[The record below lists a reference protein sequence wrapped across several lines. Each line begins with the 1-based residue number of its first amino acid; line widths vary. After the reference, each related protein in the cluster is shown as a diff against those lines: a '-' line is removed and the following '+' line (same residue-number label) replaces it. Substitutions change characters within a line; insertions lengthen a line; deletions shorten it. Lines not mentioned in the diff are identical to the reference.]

1 MNNKN
6 QSLNFTSIIE
16 PKINKCIE
24 QLKDFINHFS
34 LLPVLEKTYINDN
47 FIYVKDNGATNEDCK
62 LSLYVGDLF
71 LTYQKDKNL
80 KIPTTEQTETI
91 FNLLLELVRFSMAK
105 DMMENR
111 TDISS
116 IDYKTLF
123 KYTERSFYIQVMVD
137 ICQNVLDEKW
147 LQYFY
152 NETGFYLQD
161 VFTFNFVYKSILYDR
176 YEKNNCSLFSFS
188 VEELLCEFKK
198 LDNSISKERLNSFIN
213 YFTCKDSNNSDY
225 LISVNNPLK
234 HRPIIHIDSQ
244 IICCDSLILIKDV
257 FFLLEEVIKKDEK
270 FFTEYGTDKGNNFEK
285 LVQTIFNRFFP
296 NASFYSGLEYITEDK
311 KQHEADLIIDT
322 GNYLIIVE
330 SKGRSFQENAK
341 KGNFGSYKRSIENTI
356 KKAHEQCKTTYNYI
370 LSKDNV
376 VFKKKEED
384 YSFSKKSYFDIY
396 LVTVELDNLDSITS
410 DIHKTLDVFETNPI
424 ITFSIYD
431 LLIFQDILERGS
443 LFLNYLDQRRGSIK
457 QKKTSASIEL
467 DYLSYYINTG
477 LFFDKQEE
485 ILRDEFSEL
494 SIGNFSDEIDK
505 YYFGE
510 IKEKPKYPIEIG
522 LYSLFQ
528 QLEKCNSKISL
539 TIEKE
544 LTSTDSKTQK
554 NIVSQIE
561 KLKQQAQIRFQSSV
575 FSFVLES
582 KIMGISFIC
591 FSNKYLIPDTN
602 YFFKYIKEKKSSC
615 SVHRWILI
623 VFSLNPYEV
632 TKILLVE

>member
-1 MNNKN
+1 MENIK
-6 QSLNFTSIIE
+6 QSLEFISVIE
-16 PKINKCIE
+16 PKINKTIE
-24 QLKDFINHFS
+24 QLKDFINQYS
-34 LLPVLEKTYINDN
+34 LLPVLGKTYINDN
-47 FIYVKDNGATNEDCK
+47 FIYVKDDGATNEDCK
-62 LSLYVGDLF
+62 LSLYIGDLF

-137 ICQNVLDEKW
+137 ICQNVIDEKW
-147 LQYFY
+147 LQYFH

-161 VFTFNFVYKSILYDR
+161 IFTFNFVYKSILYDR
-176 YEKNNCSLFSFS
+176 YEKNTDNLFSFS

-198 LDNSISKERLNSFIN
+198 LDNSITAERLNSFIN
-213 YFTCKDSNNSDY
+213 YFTCKESNNSNY
-225 LISVNNPLK
+225 LLSVNNPLK
-234 HRPIIHIDSQ
+234 HRPIIHVDNQ

-270 FFTEYGTDKGNNFEK
+270 LLTEYGTDKGNKFEK
-285 LVQTIFNRFFP
+285 LVQTIFIRFFP
-296 NASFYSGLEYITEDK
+296 NASFYTGLEYITEDK
-311 KQHEADLIIDT
+311 KLHEADLLIDT

-396 LVTVELDNLDSITS
+396 LVTIELDNLDSITS

-544 LTSTDSKTQK
+544 LISTDLKIQK
-554 NIVSQIE
+554 NILSQIE

-602 YFFKYIKEKKSSC
+602 YFFKYIQEKKSSC

-632 TKILLVE
+632 TNIFLVE